1 MRAGIDGNDNR
12 QRLRRE
18 VSRGYVHNDL
28 CKEVKQRGV
37 VYLHTSAYVSI
48 RQHICKEVKQRG
60 VVYLQYISLRLN
72 TLAASSS
79 LKLALAA

>member
-37 VYLHTSAYVSI
+37 VYL
-48 RQHICKEVKQRG
+48 
-60 VVYLQYISLRLN
+60 
-72 TLAASSS
+72 
-79 LKLALAA
+79 

>member
-37 VYLHTSAYVSI
+37 VYLHASAYVST
-48 RQHICKEVKQRG
+48 RQHTSA
-60 VVYLQYISLRLN
+60 YLQGSQAARGRLPVIYK
-72 TLAASSS
+72 LKAQYASSFVVP
-79 LKLALAA
+79 

>member
-37 VYLHTSAYVSI
+37 VYL
-48 RQHICKEVKQRG
+48 
-60 VVYLQYISLRLN
+60 QYISLRLN